1 MAIRTALGLVET
13 AGLTAAIEF
22 ADAALKAANVKLL
35 GYELTNGFGW
45 VTVKIT
51 GDVAAV
57 QAAVNAGTA
66 AASRV
71 GRVVSQKV
79 IPRPHQ
85 ELEKLIDTPATVN
98 AEKSKP
104 VADKTSQGPPNHEEP
119 APIIETE
126 GESDENQTPPVAD
139 GEAVPDEYPPAS
151 EDDVD
156 EAQDDAQA
164 ELEPSDD
171 IKGESEDS
179 DQVEGNPSVD
189 DEPAA
194 AEETEEPKEP
204 ELPKKATCNICNDP
218 ACPRVK
224 GEPRTLCIH
233 HKP

>member
-35 GYELTNGFGW
+35 GYELTNGLGW

-156 EAQDDAQA
+156 EAQA

-179 DQVEGNPSVD
+179 DQVEGNPSAD
-189 DEPAA
+189 NEPTAADEP
-194 AEETEEPKEP
+194 EV
-204 ELPKKATCNICNDP
+204 PKKATCNICNDP

>member
-35 GYELTNGFGW
+35 GYELTNGLGW

-98 AEKSKP
+98 AEKSMSI
-104 VADKTSQGPPNHEEP
+104 ADKTSQGLSNHEEP

-151 EDDVD
+151 EADVD
-156 EAQDDAQA
+156 EAQA
-164 ELEPSDD
+164 ELVPPDD
-171 IKGESEDS
+171 IKGESEDG
-179 DQVEGNPSVD
+179 DQVEGNPSAD
-189 DEPAA
+189 NEPTAADEP
-194 AEETEEPKEP
+194 EV
-204 ELPKKATCNICNDP
+204 PKKATCNICNDP

>member
-1 MAIRTALGLVET
+1 VAIRTALGLVET
-13 AGLTAAIEF
+13 AGLTASIEL
-22 ADAALKAANVKLL
+22 ADAAVKAANVKLL

-104 VADKTSQGPPNHEEP
+104 VADKTSQGPSNHDEP

-126 GESDENQTPPVAD
+126 GESDENKTPPVAD

-156 EAQDDAQA
+156 EAQA

-179 DQVEGNPSVD
+179 DQVEENPSVD
-189 DEPAA
+189 NEPTA
-194 AEETEEPKEP
+194 AEEPEEP

>member
-1 MAIRTALGLVET
+1 VAIRTALGLVET
-13 AGLTAAIEF
+13 VGLTAAIEF
-22 ADAALKAANVKLL
+22 ADAAVKAANVKLL
-35 GYELTNGFGW
+35 GYELTNGLGW

-98 AEKSKP
+98 AEKSMSI
-104 VADKTSQGPPNHEEP
+104 ADKTSQGLSNHEEP

-151 EDDVD
+151 EADVD
-156 EAQDDAQA
+156 EAQA
-164 ELEPSDD
+164 ELVPPDD
-171 IKGESEDS
+171 IKGESEDG
-179 DQVEGNPSVD
+179 DQVEGNPSAD
-189 DEPAA
+189 NEPTAADEP
-194 AEETEEPKEP
+194 EV
-204 ELPKKATCNICNDP
+204 PKKATCNICNDP

>member
-35 GYELTNGFGW
+35 GYELTNGLGW

-151 EDDVD
+151 EADVD
-156 EAQDDAQA
+156 EAQA
-164 ELEPSDD
+164 ELVPSDD

-179 DQVEGNPSVD
+179 DQVEGNPSAD
-189 DEPAA
+189 NEPTAADEP
-194 AEETEEPKEP
+194 EV
-204 ELPKKATCNICNDP
+204 PKKATCNICNDP

>member
-1 MAIRTALGLVET
+1 M
-13 AGLTAAIEF
+13 
-22 ADAALKAANVKLL
+22 L

-151 EDDVD
+151 EADVD
-156 EAQDDAQA
+156 EAQA
-164 ELEPSDD
+164 ELVPPDD
-171 IKGESEDS
+171 IKGESEDG
-179 DQVEGNPSVD
+179 DQVEGNPSAD
-189 DEPAA
+189 NEPTAADEP
-194 AEETEEPKEP
+194 EV
-204 ELPKKATCNICNDP
+204 PKKATCNICNDP
-218 ACPRVK
+218 ASPSKRRATHIVY
-224 GEPRTLCIH
+224 PS
-233 HKP
+233 

>member
-1 MAIRTALGLVET
+1 MRTALGLVET
-13 AGLTAAIEF
+13 VGLTAAIEF
-22 ADAALKAANVKLL
+22 ADAAVKAANVKLL
-35 GYELTNGFGW
+35 GYELTNGLGW

-98 AEKSKP
+98 AEKSMSI
-104 VADKTSQGPPNHEEP
+104 ADKTSQGLSNHEEP

-151 EDDVD
+151 EADVD
-156 EAQDDAQA
+156 EAQA
-164 ELEPSDD
+164 ELVPPDD
-171 IKGESEDS
+171 IKGESEDG
-179 DQVEGNPSVD
+179 DQVEGNPSAD
-189 DEPAA
+189 NEPTAADEP
-194 AEETEEPKEP
+194 EV
-204 ELPKKATCNICNDP
+204 PKKATCNICNDP